1 MGEEI
6 PTTQFQPQDFENFSR
21 RLRAE
26 TELLRQWFRDG
37 VFADGERVGGFEIE
51 VWLVDRAQRPAP
63 VNERLIER
71 MDSPLV
77 VPELAK
83 FNIEINSTPQ
93 PLRGDA
99 LRRMQTELEA
109 TLETCRAA
117 AAGLEAD
124 ALMIGILPTV
134 RKDELALVNMS
145 PLKRYRALNEQVLRM
160 REGSPLRLNIAG
172 TERLRVT
179 HHDVMLEAA
188 TTSFQIHMQV
198 PQRAV
203 ARYYNTAVAVSA
215 PMVAVSANSPF
226 LFGKD
231 LWDETRIPLFEQS
244 VELGGGTERGQGLWQ
259 RVTFGTG
266 YVRESLEE
274 IFGENCLH
282 YPVLLPIELDRD
294 PGRLSH
300 LRLHNGTIWRWNR
313 PLVGFGADGRPHL
326 RIEHRVVPSGPSA
339 VDEIANAAFFFGL
352 GEFLANR
359 AAPPERVLDF
369 AQAHA
374 NFYAAARHGLDA
386 TVVWLD
392 GRRVSM
398 RNLVLEE
405 LLPMA
410 RRGLEMLDIDGSDIQ
425 RYLGIIEDRVMCGC
439 NGAVWQRAYVD
450 RHGRD
455 MQALTAAYA
464 ECQHHGNPVHEWDVI
479 LH

>member
-6 PTTQFQPQDFENFSR
+6 PTTQFQPQDFENFSL
-21 RLRAE
+21 RLRTE
-26 TELLRQWFRDG
+26 TELLRRWLRDG
-37 VFADGERVGGFEIE
+37 VFAEGERIGGFELE
-51 VWLVDRAQRPAP
+51 AWLVDRALRPAP
-63 VNERLIER
+63 LNERLIEL
-71 MDSPLV
+71 MDSSLV

-93 PLRGDA
+93 PLREDA
-99 LRRMQTELEA
+99 LRRMQVELEA
-109 TLETCRAA
+109 TVKGCRTV
-117 AAGLEAD
+117 AAGLDAD
-124 ALMIGILPTV
+124 MLTIGILPTV
-134 RKDELALVNMS
+134 REDELALVNMS
-145 PLKRYRALNEQVLRM
+145 SLKRYRALNEQVLRM
-160 REGSPLRLNIAG
+160 RQGSPLRLDIAG
-172 TERLRVT
+172 KERLRVT

-188 TTSFQIHMQV
+188 ATSFQIHLQV
-198 PQRAV
+198 PQRAAV
-203 ARYYNTAVAVSA
+203 RYYNAAVVVSA

-244 VELGGGTERGQGLWQ
+244 VELGGHAGRGQGPWQ
-259 RVTFGTG
+259 RVTFGAG
-266 YVRESLEE
+266 YAQESLEE
-274 IFGENCLH
+274 LFIENCLH
-282 YPVLLPIELDRD
+282 YPALLPIELDRD

-352 GEFLANR
+352 SEFLANR
-359 AAPPERVLDF
+359 AAPPERELDF
-369 AQAHA
+369 TQARA

-392 GRRVSM
+392 GRRVSV

-410 RRGLEMLDIDGSDIQ
+410 RRGLEMLDIDWADIQ
-425 RYLGIIEDRVMCGC
+425 HYLGIIEDRVICGC
-439 NGAVWQRAYVD
+439 NGATWQRAYVD

-464 ECQHHGNPVHEWDVI
+464 ACQHGGNPVHEWDV